1 MLQSK
6 DMKLLATIR
15 HKACSENVPFRPT
28 GFAPAVDRSI
38 LPREKRSKMGLEN
51 RLAVEEFTTLA
62 RGIILRGYY
71 KPGGDSG
78 AGLRRLMILSAPSL
92 YPYAADP
99 DRIDIQAMRYV
110 LQRLPDRIWAI
121 RDFTVA
127 RSISPMTARDF
138 APVATAARRR
148 PTFRTGPDSLVTSF
162 RGGMSDLLDFISA
175 MTCYQIETDK
185 IREKAGAC
193 LRREEGGVRGP
204 SLWERLSE
212 PAAGDARNSILHA
225 LSVEFR
231 CGYDEIRELD
241 DLIGGNLP
249 EFVSTVVRTDSRA
262 LKVTF
267 TDRFGLVGNYNRKAK
282 LWAAAV
288 ADAVSGAGRVH
299 LVSSNRHSL
308 ANLLSPWV
316 AARVR
321 DGSDMNQVRKMM
333 EDPES
338 QRERELADQEA
349 GIGAV
354 RVPDDTPSCQTVRTG
369 DSAVILNM
377 DYAFGEEG
385 FFLFNELCETL
396 GGKLGSVFIIGK
408 AGTLTGSRGDI
419 MLPTYFVKQGTGDV
433 YPVDNCLAPCD
444 FPDDLPF
451 RVIRGGP
458 MLTVDGTFMQ
468 NRDVLS
474 YFRDNWKALGVE
486 MEGIPYVRALA
497 QAVLRGRIPGGL
509 PIGVAYYA
517 SDAPLEGDTL
527 SVPLGDAG
535 VVPVYSATRAVL
547 TRIGRMG

>member
-1 MLQSK
+1 
-6 DMKLLATIR
+6 
-15 HKACSENVPFRPT
+15 
-28 GFAPAVDRSI
+28 
-38 LPREKRSKMGLEN
+38 MGVEN

-92 YPYAADP
+92 YPHAADP
-99 DRIDIQAMRYV
+99 DRIDLQALRYV

-127 RSISPMTARDF
+127 RNISPMIARDF
-138 APVATAARRR
+138 TPVTTAARRR
-148 PTFRTGPDSLVTSF
+148 PTYRTGPDSLVTSF

-185 IREKAGAC
+185 MREKAVAC
-193 LRREEGGVRGP
+193 FRREDTDFRGP
-204 SLWERLSE
+204 SIWERLADPGTGE
-212 PAAGDARNSILHA
+212 TRNSILHA

-241 DLIGGNLP
+241 DIMGGGLP
-249 EFVSTVVRTDSRA
+249 EFVSTVVKTDSRE

-267 TDRFGLVGNYNRKAK
+267 TDRFGLVGNYNRRAK

-288 ADAVSGAGRVH
+288 ADAVSGSRCVH
-299 LVSSNRHSL
+299 LVSSNRHSM

-316 AARVR
+316 AARIR
-321 DGSDMNQVRKMM
+321 DGSDLNQVRRLM
-333 EDPES
+333 EEPDNA
-338 QRERELADQEA
+338 RERQIADREA
-349 GIGAV
+349 GIETV
-354 RVPDDTPSCQTVRTG
+354 TVPDDTPFCQTARSG
-369 DSAVILNM
+369 DSGVILNM

-385 FFLFNELCETL
+385 FFLFNELCEVL
-396 GGKLGSVFIIGK
+396 GERLGSVFILGK
-408 AGTLTGSRGDI
+408 AGTLTGARGDV
-419 MLPTYFVKQGTGDV
+419 MLPSYFVKQGTGDV
-433 YPVDNCLAPCD
+433 YPVDNCLSPGD
-444 FPDDLPF
+444 FPADFPF
-451 RVIRGGP
+451 RVFGGGP

-486 MEGIPYVRALA
+486 MEGIPYIRALA
-497 QAVLRGRIPGGL
+497 QAVLRGRIPGGV
-509 PIGVAYYA
+509 PTGVAYYA
-517 SDAPLEGDTL
+517 SDAPLQGDTL

-535 VVPVYSATRAVL
+535 LVPVYAATRAVL
-547 TRIGRMG
+547 SRIGKLG

>member
-1 MLQSK
+1 
-6 DMKLLATIR
+6 
-15 HKACSENVPFRPT
+15 
-28 GFAPAVDRSI
+28 
-38 LPREKRSKMGLEN
+38 MGLEN

-62 RGIILRGYY
+62 RGIMLRGYY

-92 YPYAADP
+92 YRHAADP
-99 DRIDIQAMRYV
+99 ERIDVQALRYV
-110 LQRLPDRIWAI
+110 LQRLPERIWTV

-127 RSISPMTARDF
+127 RSISPMTSRDF

-185 IREKAGAC
+185 MRAKAAAC
-193 LRREEGGVRGP
+193 HGSEETAFRGP
-204 SLWERLSE
+204 SLWERLAE
-212 PAAGDARNSILHA
+212 PGTGDARNSILHS

-241 DLIGGNLP
+241 DIMGGGLP
-249 EFVSTVVRTDSRA
+249 EFVSSVIRTDSRA

-267 TDRFGLVGNYNRKAK
+267 TDRFGLVENYNRKAK

-288 ADAVSGAGRVH
+288 ADAVSDARLVH
-299 LVSSNRHSL
+299 LVSSNRHSM

-316 AARVR
+316 AARTR
-321 DGSDMNQVRKMM
+321 DGIDLDRVRKML
-333 EDPES
+333 ENPDT
-338 QRERELADQEA
+338 QRERLEADFKA
-349 GIGAV
+349 GIRAV
-354 RVPDDTPSCQTVRTG
+354 PVPDDTPFCQTALTG
-369 DSAVILNM
+369 DSDVILNM

-396 GGKLGSVFIIGK
+396 GKRLGSVFIIGK
-408 AGTLTGSRGDI
+408 AGTLTGSRGDM
-419 MLPTYFVKQGTGDV
+419 MLPSYFVKQGTGDV
-433 YPVDNCLAPCD
+433 YPVDNCLSPRD
-444 FPDDLPF
+444 FSDDFPF
-451 RVIRGGP
+451 RVFSGGP

-468 NRDVLS
+468 NSDVLS

-509 PIGVAYYA
+509 PVGVAYYA

-527 SVPLGDAG
+527 SVPLGCAG
-535 VVPVYSATRAVL
+535 VVPVYEATRAVL
-547 TRIGRMG
+547 NRIARLG